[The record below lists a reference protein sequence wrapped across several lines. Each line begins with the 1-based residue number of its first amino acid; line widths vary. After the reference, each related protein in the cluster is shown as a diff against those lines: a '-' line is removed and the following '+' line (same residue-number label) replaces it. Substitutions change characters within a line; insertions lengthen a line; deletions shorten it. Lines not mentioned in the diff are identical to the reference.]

1 MEVQDTS
8 KNNYSKKNKI
18 DYDDILRN
26 MGMREVKGKLFWEK
40 EKINSTSDENY
51 ISYDPEERRKKL
63 KQPPNSAIYQNSY
76 IHNKYFKNELKE
88 QPEIQKPQNLIEYRN
103 MLVRQ
108 IIERNR
114 INQLKSRQMIFR

>member
-40 EKINSTSDENY
+40 EKINS
-51 ISYDPEERRKKL
+51 
-63 KQPPNSAIYQNSY
+63 
-76 IHNKYFKNELKE
+76 KY
-88 QPEIQKPQNLIEYRN
+88 Y
-103 MLVRQ
+103 
-108 IIERNR
+108 
-114 INQLKSRQMIFR
+114 